1 MYAAIDVQ
9 SQLDDIVDALQADKD
24 DYEDDNE
31 VLAVEWE
38 DGVEREIAAAA
49 GNDEDLAA
57 VYDALKELHEE
68 DGSEFSTSFF
78 LHYEVN

>member
-1 MYAAIDVQ
+1 MDVQ

-31 VLAVEWE
+31 GLAMEWE

-68 DGSEFSTSFF
+68 DGSESSLSFF
-78 LHYEVN
+78 LRYAVHW